1 MYLIITPSYKSLT
14 IRFISLPYPVCLCIH
29 ERLHTVGMGY
39 TIQPAFRLHFYMVL
53 ESLEPLSNIS
63 HSF

>member
-14 IRFISLPYPVCLCIH
+14 IHFLSLPYPVCLCIN

-39 TIQPAFRLHFYMVL
+39 IIQPA
-53 ESLEPLSNIS
+53 
-63 HSF
+63 